1 MQIKGLASERLSKL
15 VLHFVDSKKLSGLQD
30 AAWCPPLSGF
40 PKKVKKKKC
49 FQLNDNVLW
58 IVRHVL
64 LSEMFKICL

>member
-40 PKKVKKKKC
+40 PKKVKKKKM
-49 FQLNDNVLW
+49 LP
-58 IVRHVL
+58 I
-64 LSEMFKICL
+64 K